1 MEAAVKLP
9 GQPVRRGSM
18 AHDHDVYV
26 LLADAAAQHHDAG
39 GLRQYAPR
47 AGELAE
53 RDAHK
58 LYLGVAQR
66 ARGVAARL
74 EGGYEAAEVLLRQAL
89 EVFQQ
94 MGTRW
99 QAGRTWAEL
108 GELALARSNP
118 GAARDNF
125 AQALAAFEAMQA
137 TPDAA
142 RTRARLDS
150 IVWPTLG

>member
-9 GQPVRRGSM
+9 GQPVQRGSM
-18 AHDHDVYV
+18 AHDHDAYV
-26 LLADAAAQHHDAG
+26 LLADAAAQRHDAAA
-39 GLRQYAPR
+39 LRQYAPL

-58 LYLGVAQR
+58 LYLGIVRRAQ
-66 ARGVAARL
+66 GVAARL
-74 EGGYEAAEVLLRQAL
+74 EDGYAAADVLLREAL
-89 EVFQQ
+89 EVFQH

-118 GAARDNF
+118 GAARDCF
-125 AQALAAFEAMQA
+125 VQALTAFEAMQA
-137 TPDAA
+137 APDAV
-142 RTRARLDS
+142 RTRARL
-150 IVWPTLG
+150 L